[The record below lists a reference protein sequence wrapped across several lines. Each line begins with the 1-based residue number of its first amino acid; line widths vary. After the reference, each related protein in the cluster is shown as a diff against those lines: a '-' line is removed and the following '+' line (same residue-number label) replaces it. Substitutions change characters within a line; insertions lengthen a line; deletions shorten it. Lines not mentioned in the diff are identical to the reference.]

1 MSEHDPL
8 DFDCKCPK
16 CQKID
21 TALAP
26 AEVKTQEVEGQEK
39 DFDQSEYQFFEYLEN
54 TESSWIQKEVAR
66 AKTQPYYDEKGVRK
80 VGLVNA
86 AGYLQK
92 TVMWSCLY
100 PKCNKLVTLRKSRH
114 IRLSLCDEHK
124 LAYDKW
130 KDRRRYYGELTIEQ
144 RQSGVIFG
152 VRPRTKRVQ
161 PLQEKK
167 TRKRKATRKEVRMM
181 NGKIAILKSDYF
193 IDEAPHKQHV

>member
-1 MSEHDPL
+1 MTEHDPL
-8 DFDCKCPK
+8 DLDCKCPK

-66 AKTQPYYDEKGVRK
+66 AKTQPYYNENGVKK

-100 PKCNKLVTLRKSRH
+100 PKCGKLVTLRKHRH

-130 KDRRRYYGELTIEQ
+130 KDRRRYYGERTIEQ

-152 VRPRTKRVQ
+152 VRPKTKRVH

-167 TRKRKATRKEVRMM
+167 TRKRVATKKEVPTDT
-181 NGKIAILKSDYF
+181 KPVILKSDF
-193 IDEAPHKQHV
+193 FQDDKPHRQHV